1 MQHAAK
7 AYLETQVTTTSQGQ
21 LLVMLYDG
29 AVKFLLQAKERMAA
43 KDYAGK
49 GNLISKALDIINEL
63 DSTLN
68 TEKGGE
74 LAGNLHQL
82 YFYCSKR
89 LFMAN
94 SRMEQAPIDE
104 VIKILGG
111 LRGAYA
117 QIMDQPEAL
126 AAAAQAAAAQRQ
138 GAATP
143 ARNPLGGNTV
153 VASAGQAG
161 STRAHGA
168 YAQQGAQSATPA
180 PLAAATAVPES
191 SPPVLPEI
199 AETPPATA
207 SLPTAEPAAAQVPET
222 SAAVM
227 PPPAAAR
234 RLAASALY
242 SKFAAHSQGTAN

>member
-29 AVKFLLQAKERMAA
+29 AIKFLVQAKERMAA

-111 LRGAYA
+111 LRSAYA

-143 ARNPLGGNTV
+143 ARNPLGNNPV
-153 VASAGQAG
+153 VASTGQAG
-161 STRAHGA
+161 SIRARGA
-168 YAQQGAQSATPA
+168 YAQQGAQSAVPVSSAATTAA
-180 PLAAATAVPES
+180 PEAPQAAMPGPVEAPPVPVSLPVAEAAAE
-191 SPPVLPEI
+191 
-199 AETPPATA
+199 
-207 SLPTAEPAAAQVPET
+207 VPET
-222 SAAVM
+222 PAAVM

>member
-29 AVKFLLQAKERMAA
+29 AVKFLVQAKERMAA

-94 SRMEQAPIDE
+94 SKMEQAPIDE

-111 LRGAYA
+111 LRSAYA

-138 GAATP
+138 SVATP
-143 ARNPLGGNTV
+143 ARNPLSGSTV
-153 VASAGQAG
+153 APNAGQVG
-161 STRAHGA
+161 SVRAHGA
-168 YAQQGAQSATPA
+168 YVQQGALSAGPIPPTTGP
-180 PLAAATAVPES
+180 AVP
-191 SPPVLPEI
+191 
-199 AETPPATA
+199 ETPPAA
-207 SLPTAEPAAAQVPET
+207 MPGQPESPHDPAPLPVVEPVAAKEPENP
-222 SAAVM
+222 AAVM